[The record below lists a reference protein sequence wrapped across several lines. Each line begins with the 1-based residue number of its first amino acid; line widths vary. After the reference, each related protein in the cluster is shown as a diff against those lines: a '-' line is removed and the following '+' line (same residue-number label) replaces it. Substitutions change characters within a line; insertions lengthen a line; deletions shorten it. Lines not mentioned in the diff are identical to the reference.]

1 MYQQKELPPA
11 RAGCVFRRFCAYIS
25 DAGFLFEQHQPLNL
39 IQSKKGNLRCGM
51 FSPQTD
57 CLEYFC
63 HFLTIL
69 LLPQNGLYRARGV
82 QVAALRFTFHFGRP
96 NFPCS
101 LQKNSCSNSKAFS
114 YRRQCGPMS
123 FLLYR
128 LLVRLSALSSSPA
141 EEYFSAAMLLGT
153 RTASIALDCSPA
165 ISICKPYSKILPTWV
180 KALHGIACDASTPT
194 PPWRF

>member
-1 MYQQKELPPA
+1 MMYQQKELPPA

-123 FLLYR
+123 FLKS
-128 LLVRLSALSSSPA
+128 VQSKETFFTACLSACPPCLPHQPKNTSRLQCYWAHERHPLLSTVPLQSLYAS
-141 EEYFSAAMLLGT
+141 
-153 RTASIALDCSPA
+153 RTLRSCP
-165 ISICKPYSKILPTWV
+165 
-180 KALHGIACDASTPT
+180 HG
-194 PPWRF
+194 